1 MENYFNIIINH
12 FQFLPGVGA
21 MDSLTGYT
29 ILVSVAHTLSRLL
42 SDKKQLQNS
51 NLNILF
57 MIFNGESYDYI
68 GSQRFVYD
76 LENLYFPKPSTHTAP
91 ITFDNIEFIL
101 DLGTFDDITN
111 IKLHTLSEFPQAKTL
126 LTKLQKYGN
135 TPKYD
140 FNINFQSSVGYQMP
154 PTSAQS
160 FLRKNLSFPAAIL
173 NGPPKNRFYHSVYD
187 DGANLKYNYTNS
199 SLDYTKLM
207 GQNDALKY
215 FHSEDVQM
223 KIRNV
228 SAVIAMS
235 LYEMLAGKEYIGEE
249 LPSPVLIDEI
259 LYCFIKSQNCPLF
272 YAASKPNSFTKLPLI
287 APNR

>member
-1 MENYFNIIINH
+1 
-12 FQFLPGVGA
+12 

-42 SDKKQLQNS
+42 SDQGGQLKNPK
-51 NLNILF
+51 LNILF

-68 GSQRFVYD
+68 GSQRFIYD
-76 LENLYFPKPSTHTAP
+76 MEHLYFPTPSTRTAP
-91 ITFDNIEFIL
+91 LTLDNIDFVL
-101 DLGTFDDITN
+101 DLGTFDEISN
-111 IKLHTLSEFPQAKTL
+111 IKLHSLSEFPYAKTIL
-126 LTKLQKYGN
+126 AKLQHYAT

-140 FNINFQSSVGYQMP
+140 FHINFENSIGYQMP

-160 FLRKNLSFPAAIL
+160 FLRKNVSFPAAIL
-173 NGPPKNRFYHSVYD
+173 NAPPRNRFYHSIYD
-187 DGANLKYNYTNS
+187 DGKNLKFNYTNS
-199 SLDYTKLM
+199 SMDYTKLM
-207 GQNDALKY
+207 GQTEALKY
-215 FHSEDVQM
+215 FGADDVQM

-235 LYEMLAGKEYIGEE
+235 LYDILTGKEYLGEQ

-272 YAASKPNSFTKLPLI
+272 FAASKPNSFTKLPLI